1 MAIWKKASTHC
12 KDCGVEF
19 DGTNKYRKR
28 ALCIKCASAEYKSR
42 NRKEVPTTEYRH
54 IKYAEF
60 KMGNRNEIYS
70 ATLAE
75 TKGMSREEHLQWLT
89 NRLNEIMENKK
100 LWEYI
105 TTQSTNERQK
115 VAYQKRKWNNSRNS

>member
-1 MAIWKKASTHC
+1 MAVWKKESTHC

-28 ALCIKCASAEYKSR
+28 ALCIECASIGYKT
-42 NRKEVPTTEYRH
+42 RKKEMNVKEHRH

-105 TTQSTNERQK
+105 TTQSENTRK
-115 VAYQKRKWNNSRNS
+115 KAAYQKRKWNNSRNS